1 VIRIETSPAAR
12 FGFSGSIS
20 PLAVNGT
27 VPFSNLTAESW
38 RLKADCYPLDFTAS
52 FPDLAKTISDTSKA
66 APITM
71 ALSATLNAGQ

>member
-27 VPFSNLTAESW
+27 VPFSKLTAES
-38 RLKADCYPLDFTAS
+38 
-52 FPDLAKTISDTSKA
+52 
-66 APITM
+66 
-71 ALSATLNAGQ
+71 